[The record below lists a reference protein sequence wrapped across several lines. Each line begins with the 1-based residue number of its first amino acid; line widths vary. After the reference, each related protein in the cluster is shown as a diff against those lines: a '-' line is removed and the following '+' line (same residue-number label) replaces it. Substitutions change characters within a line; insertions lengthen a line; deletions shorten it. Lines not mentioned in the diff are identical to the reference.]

1 MEKGALKSCG
11 YYERGGMSGGKYI
24 ARVALN
30 RDGKVIFDLEKQD
43 WYNLPV
49 VEKHTEI
56 SAEKFAELQKMLE
69 KYDFSEPH
77 DEYLK
82 ELRVLDAPS
91 VSVSVNYENISFG
104 TGCNNSMSKGITKVT
119 SFIMP
124 FCCCSLSMMVC

>member
-11 YYERGGMSGGKYI
+11 YYERGGMSGGRYI

-30 RDGKVIFDLEKQD
+30 RDGKIIFDLEKQD

-56 SAEKFAELQKMLE
+56 SAEKFAEFQKMLE

-77 DEYLK
+77 DEFLEK
-82 ELRVLDAPS
+82 FRALDAPS

-104 TGCNNSMSKGITKVT
+104 ISKTNASMNN
-119 SFIMP
+119 
-124 FCCCSLSMMVC
+124 LSAIGEIKNFFDNL